1 MDKCTELQTVKL
13 ADEMLISDERIIEL
27 YWQRDEKAIHETEVK
42 YGKMLF
48 SIAYN
53 ILHDKS
59 DCEECQND
67 TYLCVWKRIPPIRP
81 TVFSAFISKI
91 MRDIAINKYKEK
103 SSKKRIPA
111 ELTVSIEDLHD
122 FLHAGDTPEAEYT
135 AKELGK
141 IISDYVRGLSD
152 RQQFIFMERYY
163 LYSTIESI
171 AEELGVGLATVH
183 RETEKMKQGLKAHLE
198 RNGVYV

>member
-1 MDKCTELQTVKL
+1 MDKCTELQMVKL

-27 YWQRDEKAIHETEVK
+27 YWKRDEKAIHETEVK

-81 TVFSAFISKI
+81 VVFSAFISKI
-91 MRDIAINKYKEK
+91 MRDISINKYKEK
-103 SSKKRIPA
+103 TSKKRIPS

-122 FLHAGDTPEAEYT
+122 YLQDNKPLRRDLKAERHQKDKIPRSAPQLCVLASRKQSADEDDT
-135 AKELGK
+135 
-141 IISDYVRGLSD
+141 
-152 RQQFIFMERYY
+152 
-163 LYSTIESI
+163 
-171 AEELGVGLATVH
+171 GLARPFRH
-183 RETEKMKQGLKAHLE
+183 GYNGKYIFPYRQRE
-198 RNGVYV
+198 